1 MIKKWI
7 VSTYKINE
15 AKRVESNLS
24 NQKFDYYLPRIT
36 TKKINSNPKV
46 EVLFPG
52 YIFINTSFEN
62 YSALKYTKGIKN
74 IIRFGDKISH
84 MTDEEIKIIK
94 EIEELSKSEPLVSNI
109 RVNQKAIVKKGSF
122 KGLLVRICSLP
133 KKDRVNVF
141 LIILGSKRKV
151 SILEKDLLF
160 Q

>member
-24 NQKFDYYLPRIT
+24 NQKFNYYLPRIT

-94 EIEELSKSEPLVSNI
+94 KIEELSKSEPLVLNI

-122 KGLLVRICSLP
+122 AGLLVRICSLP
-133 KKDRVNVF
+133 KKDRVDVF
-141 LIILGSKRKV
+141 LTILGSKRKV
-151 SILEKDLLF
+151 SILEKDLIF
-160 Q
+160 